1 MNPNSTIQTGIRA
14 ALQKHG
20 RLSVDALSVA
30 PDANLYEAGLTSH
43 CSVNVML
50 TLEGQFDIEFA
61 DHLLTREVFGSI
73 NGMAKALQEMGVV
86 DAT

>member
-1 MNPNSTIQTGIRA
+1 MNQNSTIQNGIRA

-20 RLSVDALSVA
+20 RLSVDAFSLA

-50 TLEGQFDIEFA
+50 TLEAQFDIEFA

-73 NGMAKALQEMGVV
+73 NGMVKALQEMGVV